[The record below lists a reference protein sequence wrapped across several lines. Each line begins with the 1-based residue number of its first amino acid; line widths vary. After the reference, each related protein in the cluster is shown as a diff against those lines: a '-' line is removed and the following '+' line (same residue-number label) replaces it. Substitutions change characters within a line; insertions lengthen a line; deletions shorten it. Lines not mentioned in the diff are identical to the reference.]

1 MFSKIYAFL
10 FRMSNLATVYRA
22 VLSYPAHKI
31 WVLVLVTVVFAGLGR
46 AIHGVTTSGAGA
58 GAAVCFAIL
67 WAPGYGGFAALLAVF
82 VLTWVATRIGYA
94 HKQRLG
100 IAEARVGRDEH
111 QVLAN
116 LGLAALCSLL
126 YAFGGHDPRLLVAM
140 VAAFAEAAAD
150 TMSSEIGQTL
160 GGAPR
165 LITSWRA
172 IPAGTD
178 GGITFAGTLA
188 GTVGAIV
195 VSLVGTMT
203 GLFGWRFVPLCTAA
217 GIAGMLVD
225 SVLGATLERRNV
237 LGNNAVNFISTMV
250 SAVLA
255 VVFSQAWGPR

>member
-1 MFSKIYAFL
+1 
-10 FRMSNLATVYRA
+10 MSTLAIVYGTVVPCPTQKVWA
-22 VLSYPAHKI
+22 LILITA
-31 WVLVLVTVVFAGLGR
+31 VFAGLGR
-46 AIHGVTTSGAGA
+46 AIHGVTSSGAMA

-67 WAPGYGGFAALLAVF
+67 WGAGYGGFAALLAVF
-82 VLTWVATRIGYA
+82 LLTWAATRIGYA
-94 HKQRLG
+94 RKQRLG

-116 LGLAALCSLL
+116 LGVAALWSLL
-126 YAFGGHDPRLLVAM
+126 YAFGGHDPGLLVAM
-140 VAAFAEAAAD
+140 VAALAEAAAD
-150 TMSSEIGQTL
+150 TMSSEIGQAL

-165 LITSWRA
+165 LITNWRE
-172 IPAGTD
+172 IPAGTN

-195 VSLVGTMT
+195 VGLVGVVT

-225 SVLGATLERRNV
+225 SVMGATLERRNV
-237 LGNNAVNFISTMV
+237 LGNNAVNFVSTMV

-255 VVFSQAWGPR
+255 AVFSQAWGPR

>member
-31 WVLVLVTVVFAGLGR
+31 RVL
-46 AIHGVTTSGAGA
+46 
-58 GAAVCFAIL
+58 
-67 WAPGYGGFAALLAVF
+67 

-150 TMSSEIGQTL
+150 TMSSEIGQAL
-160 GGAPR
+160 
-165 LITSWRA
+165 
-172 IPAGTD
+172 
-178 GGITFAGTLA
+178 
-188 GTVGAIV
+188 
-195 VSLVGTMT
+195 
-203 GLFGWRFVPLCTAA
+203 
-217 GIAGMLVD
+217 
-225 SVLGATLERRNV
+225 
-237 LGNNAVNFISTMV
+237 
-250 SAVLA
+250 
-255 VVFSQAWGPR
+255 